1 MIAEEAY
8 LGPSSIGQ
16 ALEVLACA
24 KLILLY
30 MLKIISLNQS
40 LSIYT

>member
-1 MIAEEAY
+1 MTVEDAY

-24 KLILLY
+24 KLILFYIY
-30 MLKIISLNQS
+30 M
-40 LSIYT
+40 

>member
-1 MIAEEAY
+1 MIVEEAY

-24 KLILLY
+24 KLILFYIY
-30 MLKIISLNQS
+30 M
-40 LSIYT
+40 